1 MKWPSLVMAW
11 ISGIRGTKLNA
22 RNRSREQRQPAP
34 LVNADAEKIVI
45 GKILNSEVTYWN
57 IAGTLNGFH
66 FAFEIHQQIFDAYRL
81 IVMEGKKPSLSLLQ
95 SRVGPEYGDGSST
108 MTLMTA
114 LIRNASEIDDVT
126 RAVQTIIK
134 IKT

>member
-45 GKILNSEVTYWN
+45 GKILNSEATYWN

-66 FAFEIHQQIFDAYRL
+66 FAFEIHQQLFNAYRL
-81 IVMEGKKPSLSLLQ
+81 IVMDGRKPSLTFMTSPG
-95 SRVGPEYGDGSST
+95 GPENGDGG
-108 MTLMTA
+108 
-114 LIRNASEIDDVT
+114 RY
-126 RAVQTIIK
+126 
-134 IKT
+134 